1 METIFAQATAPG
13 KAGVSVV
20 RISGPEAF
28 RVGEQLC
35 GKSVRDRVFDLVV
48 LRDESREVLDKAL
61 VVGFRGPA
69 SFTGQDVV
77 ELHLHGSVAVVNAV
91 TGFLLR
97 QNGLR
102 IAEPGEFTRLAL
114 ENGKMDLTQVE
125 GLADLIAAETE
136 AQRRQATRVFDGVLG
151 RRVEGW
157 RDRLIRASALI
168 EATIDFADEDVP
180 EDVTPEVSDLL
191 QQVSA
196 ELEEAVRGVGMAER
210 IRQGF
215 EVAIVGPPNAG
226 KSTLLNVLAGRR
238 AAITS
243 EVAGTTRDV
252 IEVRMDLGGL
262 AVTVLDTAG
271 LREASDQIEQ
281 IGIEVARERAEAAD
295 IRVFLCEDVEGL
307 GVGFQ
312 RGDLHVFPKGDLRVQ
327 EGFSVSGLTGVGVDR
342 LVSAL
347 SAELSDRVP
356 QAGLAT
362 RERHKRCMEAALSG
376 LTEAREFLD
385 QGAVAYDLTAESLR
399 HAVVSLETLI
409 GKVNVENLLDEI
421 FSSFCLGK

>member
-1 METIFAQATAPG
+1 MPQLRPVIEGMIADL
-13 KAGVSVV
+13 
-20 RISGPEAF
+20 EAHLDDN
-28 RVGEQLC
+28 RRGE
-35 GKSVRDRVFDLVV
+35 R
-48 LRDESREVLDKAL
+48 LRD
-61 VVGFRGPA
+61 GI
-69 SFTGQDVV
+69 
-77 ELHLHGSVAVVNAV
+77 HVAVIGA
-91 TGFLLR
+91 
-97 QNGLR
+97 
-102 IAEPGEFTRLAL
+102 
-114 ENGKMDLTQVE
+114 
-125 GLADLIAAETE
+125 
-136 AQRRQATRVFDGVLG
+136 
-151 RRVEGW
+151 
-157 RDRLIRASALI
+157 
-168 EATIDFADEDVP
+168 
-180 EDVTPEVSDLL
+180 
-191 QQVSA
+191 
-196 ELEEAVRGVGMAER
+196 
-210 IRQGF
+210 
-215 EVAIVGPPNAG
+215 PNAG
-226 KSTLLNVLAGRR
+226 KSTLVNALAQRDV
-238 AAITS
+238 AIVS
-243 EVAGTTRDV
+243 DLAGTTRDV

-399 HAVVSLETLI
+399 HAVVSLEALI
-409 GKVNVENLLDEI
+409 GKVDVENLLDEI